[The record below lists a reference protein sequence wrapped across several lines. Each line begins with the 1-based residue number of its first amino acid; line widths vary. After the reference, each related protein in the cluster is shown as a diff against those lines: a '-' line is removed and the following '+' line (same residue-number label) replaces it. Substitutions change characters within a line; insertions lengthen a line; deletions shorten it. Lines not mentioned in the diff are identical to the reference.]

1 MSENFDLDLANPDNA
16 GVYAVAESDLDTMA
30 ALARGA
36 GLRVLRV
43 DLRGCI
49 DKRTLLARIA
59 TQLDFPSSRSRNW
72 DALGDALRDLAW
84 LPALDGYA
92 LLLESAAPLR
102 DAAPADFGVLLD
114 ILDESAAAWRDADQ
128 AFTVFIGL
136 QDTGEAFRQ

>member
-1 MSENFDLDLANPDNA
+1 MSGGFDLDLANPDNA

-43 DLRGCI
+43 DLRGCT
-49 DKRTLLARIA
+49 DKRTLLARTA
-59 TQLDFPSSRSRNW
+59 AQLDFPSWVGRNW

-84 LPALDGYA
+84 LPATGYA
-92 LLLESAAPLR
+92 LVIEAAAPLR
-102 DAAPADFGVLLD
+102 DAAGADFDVLLD
-114 ILDESAAAWRDADQ
+114 ILDETAGSWRDAGQ

-136 QDTGEAFRQ
+136 QDAGPGRTS